1 MSHRINVMIED
12 GVWEELKRVPDGERS
27 HFINMAVSNEILQRK
42 RRQAIQIMDRLRRTG
57 KPLEKPAERLVR
69 SDRNRHR

>member
-27 HFINMAVSNEILQRK
+27 RFINMAVSNEILQRK
-42 RRQAIQIMDRLRRTG
+42 RQQAIQIMDRLRLTG
-57 KPLEKPAERLVR
+57 KPLGKPAERLVR